1 MGRDLD
7 VQLAVAEVTDGRVLD
22 RVRPRDEAR
31 LARQREDQ
39 RPGGV
44 ATTVAGSA
52 RSPARWRTSSSVA
65 PASASERA

>member
-22 RVRPRDEAR
+22 RVRLRDEAR
-31 LARQREDQ
+31 LAGQREDQ

-44 ATTVAGSA
+44 ATTVAGSP
-52 RSPARWRTSSSVA
+52 RRR
-65 PASASERA
+65 